1 MEELLRRAH
10 VSFAICTSTLAEG
23 VNLPIRTLV
32 LYSVQRRM
40 SNGRPDMLLSRDIKN
55 LVGRAGRAG
64 ATTKGLV
71 ICANPGQWTAVE
83 RVALELPGENLVSSL
98 RTLLDRLQRFL
109 AAQNVVLTNQNL
121 EETSALHTLI
131 DGIDSTLI
139 DLASEEISEE
149 RLVQL
154 AVELADQTFAA
165 QSAGPLSREVLRTVF
180 RLRASRV
187 ADIRTAGRLGWIR
200 ETGARMRMI
209 ETVETHL
216 LNTYAEWETVQN
228 PLDEQFVT
236 TLLQWAWAHGDLD
249 DDARKVFQLEATDD
263 LTGVRDSFFV
273 IVRRWVL
280 GDTYA
285 EIAAASGR
293 DVDEVLGIYAGA
305 ISYGLQ
311 TVVEQGISITS
322 KLLEG
327 QGRVLSEAVSAFPD
341 LMRFGVPTA
350 GAVMLSKTGIRHR
363 RAAILLGAT
372 AEISGAIGTGRLV
385 VLDIVRQLL
394 QTDEAAWLGHLGTLM
409 YENTMADVS

>member
-1 MEELLRRAH
+1 
-10 VSFAICTSTLAEG
+10 LAEG

-40 SNGRPDMLLSRDIKN
+40 SNGLPDMLLSRDIKN

-71 ICANPGQWTAVE
+71 ICANPRQWTAVE
-83 RVALELPGENLVSSL
+83 RVALELPGENLVSAL
-98 RTLLDRLQRFL
+98 RTLLDRLQRIL

-139 DLASEEISEE
+139 DLASEEVSEE

-165 QSAGPLSREVLRTVF
+165 QSAGPLSQEVLRTVF

-187 ADIRTAGRLGWIR
+187 ASIRTAGRLGWIR

-216 LNTYAEWETVQN
+216 LNTYAEWETLQN

-236 TLLQWAWAHGDLD
+236 AVLQWAWVHGNLD
-249 DDARKVFQLEATDD
+249 DDIRNVFQLEATDD

-273 IVRRWVL
+273 IVRRWLL

-285 EIAAASGR
+285 EIAAASGVE
-293 DVDEVLGIYAGA
+293 VDNVLGIYAGA

-311 TVVEQGISITS
+311 TVVEQGISLVA

-327 QGRVLSEAVSAFPD
+327 RGRVLSEAVRMLPD
-341 LMRFGVPTA
+341 LLRFGVPTS
-350 GAVMLSKTGIRHR
+350 GAVMLSKAGLRHR
-363 RAAILLGAT
+363 RAAIVLGAT
-372 AEISGAIGTGRLV
+372 VEISGAIGAVRA
-385 VLDIVRQLL
+385 VLLGIVRQLL
-394 QTDEAAWLGHLGTLM
+394 QTDEPAWLERLGALI
-409 YENTMADVS
+409 YENTMADVG